1 MTAPQEWKG
10 VIYYRNT
17 EIQLQNASEVKKAIR
32 KAQDIVAGTNGSIT
46 GELISLEIWSPDV
59 PDLTLIDL
67 PGIAREAV
75 GNQPQDNGQQ
85 IKTLLKKYIGCKE
98 TIIVVVVPCNVDI
111 ATTEALKMAQEVD
124 PTGER
129 TLGVLTKPDLVNEG
143 TEETVLKI
151 IQNEVI
157 PLRKGYMI
165 VKCYGQ
171 MDFCNELSF
180 TSAIQ
185 QEREFFETHK
195 HFSTLLD
202 ENKATI
208 PHLANKLTDELVG
221 RIIKTLPAIEKQVHD
236 ALPQ

>member
-1 MTAPQEWKG
+1 
-10 VIYYRNT
+10 
-17 EIQLQNASEVKKAIR
+17 
-32 KAQDIVAGTNGSIT
+32 
-46 GELISLEIWSPDV
+46 
-59 PDLTLIDL
+59 
-67 PGIAREAV
+67 
-75 GNQPQDNGQQ
+75 
-85 IKTLLKKYIGCKE
+85 
-98 TIIVVVVPCNVDI
+98 
-111 ATTEALKMAQEVD
+111 
-124 PTGER
+124 
-129 TLGVLTKPDLVNEG
+129 
-143 TEETVLKI
+143 
-151 IQNEVI
+151 
-157 PLRKGYMI
+157 MI

-236 ALPQ
+236 ALQQASFLLWDPPLEPFSALLLLQYPHYMVPLPQ